1 MSKIDDLKNKLA
13 KLEVGD
19 HFEALLPKDAGWFS
33 RKLLTLLAV
42 IGVLVF
48 LGRDNI
54 GVILNLIGYLAI
66 AYIVVQGFVD
76 ACKSRDDRITRCTL
90 IVSMAKDGLTEEELA
105 AIQGKTADTT
115 TTT

>member
-1 MSKIDDLKNKLA
+1 MSKIDDLKGKLA
-13 KLEVGD
+13 KLEASA
-19 HFEALLPKDAGWFS
+19 HFDALLPKDAGWFS
-33 RKLLTLLAV
+33 RKLLVLLAV

-54 GVILNLIGYLAI
+54 GVILNLIGYITI

-105 AIQGKTADTT
+105 AISGKPADPAATP
-115 TTT
+115 